1 MRRLFGH
8 GGLRLF
14 ILMLLD
20 ESPRHGYDL
29 IRLIEDRFLGMYTP
43 SAGTVYP
50 RLTSLEDEGL
60 IEHDELEGKKVY
72 RLTDAGRAELESRR
86 SELEEL
92 QERATETA
100 RKVAGA
106 IGGDMR
112 ETVRDLRDELRH
124 AMRDVRRE
132 DRFASRSG
140 RRPRPWAADGP
151 GGAPA
156 GAPGDVFGR
165 RGRGGR
171 ADPGGSGLGHRVLRD
186 DLDAFASDVMERA
199 AGVDL
204 DRALLATVRDRLMEA
219 KDSVA
224 ALFGA
229 AGEASAS
236 SEGVTEV

>member
-1 MRRLFGH
+1 MRRVFGH

-50 RLTSLEDEGL
+50 RLQSLEDEGL
-60 IEHDELEGKKVY
+60 IEHDELDGKKVY

-100 RKVAGA
+100 RKVVGA

-112 ETVRDLRDELRH
+112 ESVRDLRDELRH

-140 RRPRPWAADGP
+140 RRPWADGP
-151 GGAPA
+151 GGSPA
-156 GAPGDVFGR
+156 GSPGDVFGR
-165 RGRGGR
+165 RGRGRG

-186 DLDAFASDVMERA
+186 DLDAFTSDVIEGA

-219 KDSVA
+219 KDAVT
-224 ALFGA
+224 ALFRS
-229 AGEASAS
+229 AGEVPTN

>member
-1 MRRLFGH
+1 
-8 GGLRLF
+8 LF

-50 RLTSLEDEGL
+50 RLQSLEDEGL
-60 IEHDELEGKKVY
+60 IEHDELDGKKVY

-100 RKVAGA
+100 RKVVGA

-112 ETVRDLRDELRH
+112 ESVRDLRDELRH

-140 RRPRPWAADGP
+140 RRPRPWAEGP
-151 GGAPA
+151 GGGSA
-156 GAPGDVFGR
+156 GAPGEVFSR
-165 RGRGGR
+165 RGRGGG
-171 ADPGGSGLGHRVLRD
+171 ADPGGSGLGQRILRD
-186 DLDAFASDVMERA
+186 DLAAFASDITARA
-199 AGVDL
+199 AGVEL
-204 DRALLATVRDRLMEA
+204 DRATLAMVRDRLMEA
-219 KDSVA
+219 QDAVA
-224 ALFGA
+224 AVLSSSGGPA
-229 AGEASAS
+229 ADP
-236 SEGVTEV
+236 EGVTEA